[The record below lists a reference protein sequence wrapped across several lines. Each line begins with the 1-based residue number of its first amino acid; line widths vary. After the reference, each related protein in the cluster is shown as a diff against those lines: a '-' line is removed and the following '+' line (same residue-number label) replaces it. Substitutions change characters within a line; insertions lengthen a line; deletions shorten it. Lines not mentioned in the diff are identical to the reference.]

1 MALMTSLATG
11 STAGSMTHRTLA
23 DTLCSVQLRQG
34 HCALGFGVEVTE
46 NLAQVRILHQV
57 DHRRMTA
64 WRECPDVVLQPLVG
78 H

>member
-1 MALMTSLATG
+1 L
-11 STAGSMTHRTLA
+11 
-23 DTLCSVQLRQG
+23 VQLRQG